1 MDLREP
7 ELSLVPLGPVSP
19 LGLQGAN
26 NLDWALPGAHH
37 IALRGLALLEM
48 SKGEPL
54 MLMEGSE
61 FGKDE

>member
-7 ELSLVPLGPVSP
+7 ELSLVPLGPP
-19 LGLQGAN
+19 GATK
-26 NLDWALPGAHH
+26 LDWALPGAHH
-37 IALRGLALLEM
+37 TVRGLARLEM
-48 SKGEPL
+48 SKGKAL